1 MRSGMTVN
9 AHALHGLS
17 RSVARLVLRPQQRM
31 VYSPCFFMWML
42 GIILGVIIIMCLI
55 FGWRSLDNYAPKK
68 RALILSGIVVGIVVL
83 GFLVCFLADILGVI
97 GLYLLCTIAFLRPAF
112 KVK

>member
-1 MRSGMTVN
+1 M
-9 AHALHGLS
+9 L
-17 RSVARLVLRPQQRM
+17 
-31 VYSPCFFMWML
+31 FMWML
-42 GIILGVIIIMCLI
+42 GIILGVIIIVCLI

-97 GLYLLCTIAFLRPAF
+97 GLYLLCTIAFLGPAF
-112 KVK
+112 KGK